1 MTVLITGG
9 ARSLG
14 ACIAELFASKGIDVI
29 INYNNSYVDAN
40 NLKNKLEKEYD
51 VRCLVC
57 KADVSNEDE
66 VRKMFDVIKN
76 TFGNIDCVINN
87 AGICKDNSLDS
98 KTSEEFMDVIKVNL
112 LGTYLV
118 SKYSLDVM
126 KKGCIINVASNNG
139 FNGSYIE
146 SIDYDASKAGII
158 NMTHNFAKYLSP
170 DIRVNAICP
179 GWIESDMT
187 SNIDNCF
194 KKSEIDKIMVGR
206 FAKKEEIAD
215 AIYFMVNNE
224 YVNDCVLKIDGG
236 IK

>member
-14 ACIAELFASKGIDVI
+14 ACIAELFASKGFDVI

-57 KADVSNEDE
+57 KADVSNEAE

-98 KTSEEFMDVIKVNL
+98 KTSEEFVDV
-112 LGTYLV
+112 
-118 SKYSLDVM
+118 
-126 KKGCIINVASNNG
+126 
-139 FNGSYIE
+139 
-146 SIDYDASKAGII
+146 
-158 NMTHNFAKYLSP
+158 
-170 DIRVNAICP
+170 IRVNVICP

-187 SNIDNCF
+187 SNIDNYF
-194 KKSEIDKIMVGR
+194 KKSEIDKIMLGR

-215 AIYFMVNNE
+215 AIYFMVSNE

>member
-1 MTVLITGG
+1 MKKVLVTGG
-9 ARSLG
+9 ARGLG
-14 ACIAELFASKGIDVI
+14 KSICHMFDKHGYMVI
-29 INYNNSYVDAN
+29 INYNHSEADAIKLRDELN
-40 NLKNKLEKEYD
+40 NALIY
-51 VRCLVC
+51 
-57 KADVSNEDE
+57 KADVSNEEE
-66 VRKMFDVIKN
+66 VKDMFDAIKKDV
-76 TFGNIDCVINN
+76 GNIDCIINN
-87 AGICKDNSLDS
+87 AGICKDNSLDI

-112 LGTYLV
+112 VGTYLV

-126 KKGCIINVASNNG
+126 KKGCIVNVASNNG

-170 DIRVNAICP
+170 DIRVNVICP

-187 SNIDNCF
+187 SNIDNYF
-194 KKSEIDKIMVGR
+194 KKSEIDKIMLGR

-215 AIYFMVNNE
+215 AIYFMVSNE

>member
-1 MTVLITGG
+1 MKKVLVTGG
-9 ARSLG
+9 ARGLG
-14 ACIAELFASKGIDVI
+14 KSICHMFDKHGYMVI
-29 INYNNSYVDAN
+29 INYNHSEADAIKLRDELN
-40 NLKNKLEKEYD
+40 NALIY
-51 VRCLVC
+51 
-57 KADVSNEDE
+57 KADVSNEEE
-66 VRKMFDVIKN
+66 VKDMFDAIKKDV
-76 TFGNIDCVINN
+76 GNIDCIINN

-98 KTSEEFMDVIKVNL
+98 KTSEEFVDVIKVNL
-112 LGTYLV
+112 VGTYLV

-126 KKGCIINVASNNG
+126 KKGCIVNVASNNG

-170 DIRVNAICP
+170 DIRVNVICP

-187 SNIDNCF
+187 SNIDNYF
-194 KKSEIDKIMVGR
+194 KKSEIDKIMLGR

-215 AIYFMVNNE
+215 AIYFMVSNE

>member
-1 MTVLITGG
+1 MKKVLVTGG
-9 ARSLG
+9 ARGLG
-14 ACIAELFASKGIDVI
+14 KSICHMFDKHGYMVI
-29 INYNNSYVDAN
+29 INYNHSEADAIKLRDELN
-40 NLKNKLEKEYD
+40 NALIY
-51 VRCLVC
+51 
-57 KADVSNEDE
+57 KADVSNEEE
-66 VRKMFDVIKN
+66 VKDMFDAIKKDV
-76 TFGNIDCVINN
+76 GNIDCIINN

-112 LGTYLV
+112 VGTYLV

-139 FNGSYIE
+139 FKGSYIE

-170 DIRVNAICP
+170 DIRVNVICP

-187 SNIDNCF
+187 SNIDNYF
-194 KKSEIDKIMVGR
+194 KKSEIDKIMLGR

-215 AIYFMVNNE
+215 AIYFMVSNE